1 MLMKHAHSTRISRV
15 EAWKCVIELP
25 EPFPLGRL
33 TVSHRDYVVVRLV
46 TEGGVEGVSFGL
58 ARGAPID
65 MVVTELLAPHL
76 LGKDVLDT
84 SELAASLAT
93 TLPQHAHEGLVL
105 RALSQ
110 VDIAAWDIKGKV
122 MGQPVWQ
129 LLGGG
134 GGTAP
139 ILLVEGYHLPNEDDE
154 AFATR
159 LGRRAAEGYTALKIE
174 ASTPDTETLSRRL
187 AATRQA
193 VGDRAE
199 LMVDLAY
206 SWTGQE
212 DAAPWARRVG
222 SGLAW
227 FEDPV
232 HGNDLDRLRKIHGD
246 LGVPLA
252 AGDEVTNPSVLL
264 ALIEA
269 GSVDVVRLDITC
281 LGGISGFARLH
292 RAAVAAGV
300 KVSTHVYPELHQ
312 HVVFGYPG
320 SGPLEI
326 FPDNGRWDA
335 TGRFIS
341 PVPVP
346 RDDGGVMVIDA
357 PTDPGLGIVVDWC
370 AVKEHGVRHNVCV
383 ES

>member
-1 MLMKHAHSTRISRV
+1 MQRTDSTRISRV

-58 ARGAPID
+58 SRGAPID
-65 MVVTELLAPHL
+65 TVVTELLAPHL
-76 LGKDVLDT
+76 LGMDVLDT
-84 SELAASLAT
+84 SALASSLAAR
-93 TLPQHAHEGLVL
+93 LPQHAHEGLVL
-105 RALSQ
+105 RALSH

-122 MGQPVWQ
+122 MGEPVWQ

-134 GGTAP
+134 GGSTAP
-139 ILLVEGYHLPNEDDE
+139 VLLVEGYHLPNEDDE
-154 AFATR
+154 AFAAR

-174 ASTPDTETLSRRL
+174 ASTPDYEALSRRL
-187 AATRQA
+187 VATRRA
-193 VGDRAE
+193 VGDQAE

-212 DAAPWARRVG
+212 EAAPWAQWVNPG
-222 SGLAW
+222 FAW
-227 FEDPV
+227 VEDPV
-232 HGNDLDRLRKIHGD
+232 HGNDVDGLRKIHGE

-264 ALIEA
+264 ELIHA
-269 GSVDVVRLDITC
+269 GSVDVVRIDITC
-281 LGGISGFARLH
+281 LGGITGFARLH

-300 KVSTHVYPELHQ
+300 RISTHVYPELHQ

-320 SGPLEI
+320 SGPLEM

-335 TGRFIS
+335 TGRLIS
-341 PVPVP
+341 LVRVR
-346 RDDGGVMVIDA
+346 RDAGGVMVIDA
-357 PTDPGLGIVVDWC
+357 PADPGLGIVVDWS
-370 AVKEHGVRHNVCV
+370 AVKAHGVRHSVLAA